1 MVEKHKNIPP
11 GEKETFPLAFKKLN
25 DNLAQ
30 RQDQKLERLQAIP
43 RRLPDAIIQPKVT
56 FIPGRKR
63 ALTGREA
70 AERQEREEA
79 RERRRAQIQGEK
91 QLEND
96 TQQAQA
102 AAIHSQFVADVAAAY
117 ADSHGTKS
125 HDIVEISSE
134 DELEDIRPSPVPSLD
149 QQVFKSTTYNL
160 TFNSTKL
167 TTNSISRSTVTST
180 ITISSTSSTSTGSC
194 SSPESPNPISKSTES
209 TKSTFKSTTASS
221 SNRPTRARKPSAKQA
236 SQNRCT
242 IEKEEKKRAH
252 LAKKPKT
259 TDTTQL
265 DKFELPFWS
274 SQ

>member
-1 MVEKHKNIPP
+1 MVEKHKNLPP
-11 GEKETFPLAFKKLN
+11 GEKETFALAFKKLN

-79 RERRRAQIQGEK
+79 RERRRAQIQGK
-91 QLEND
+91 NQLEND

-102 AAIHSQFVADVAAAY
+102 AAIHSQFVTDVAAAY

-134 DELEDIRPSPVPSLD
+134 DELEDIEPSPVPSLD
-149 QQVFKSTTYNL
+149 QVFKSTTYNL

-180 ITISSTSSTSTGSC
+180 ITISSTSSTSSR
-194 SSPESPNPISKSTES
+194 SSPESLNSISKSTES
-209 TKSTFKSTTASS
+209 IKSTFKSTTVSS

-236 SQNRCT
+236 SQNRRT
-242 IEKEEKKRAH
+242 IEKEEKKRAQF
-252 LAKKPKT
+252 AKKPKT

-265 DKFELPFWS
+265 DGFELPFRS